1 MAFLANKEGVSGD
14 HHGNNHYVYWIRAK
28 VFNELPIE
36 VWKYNRQVDQ
46 DRVNEIRAFM
56 ETSKRVDGMIYLAHL
71 NDKLVCYESNHRRQA
86 LKEIANVDGFA
97 YILVDVLEHATHEKI
112 RDEFN
117 RLNKAVSVPE
127 IYVVNEPEIGIEDLT
142 NLVKDFCK
150 NYASHKVNTNH
161 PQRPN
166 FNREIITDEFYRIM
180 KENAIGIEEFTNRLT
195 HVNRQLSLRDRS
207 KLTQKVVEKCE
218 KSGLW
223 LFAWNSKLNVDDFK
237 LNTTQS

>member
-1 MAFLANKEGVSGD
+1 MAFLAKIEGVSGS
-14 HHGNNHYVYWIRAK
+14 HHGNNHYVFWIPAK

-86 LKEIANVDGFA
+86 LKEIGNVDGFA
-97 YILVDVLEHATHEKI
+97 YILVDVLEHATHERI

-142 NLVKDFCK
+142 NLVKNFCK

-180 KENAIGIEEFTNRLT
+180 KENSIGIEEFTNRLT
-195 HVNRQLSLRDRS
+195 QVNRQLSLRDRS
-207 KLTQKVVEKCE
+207 RLAQKVVEKCE

-223 LFAWNSKLNVDDFK
+223 LFAWNSKLNADDFK
-237 LNTTQS
+237 TNSIS

>member
-1 MAFLANKEGVSGD
+1 MAFLGKIEGVSGN
-14 HHGNNHYVYWIRAK
+14 HHGNNHYVFWIPAK
-28 VFNELPIE
+28 TFNELPIE
-36 VWKYNRQVDQ
+36 VWKYNRQADQ

-86 LKEIANVDGFA
+86 LKEIENVDGFA

-127 IYVVNEPEIGIEDLT
+127 IYLEEERGPILLEDLMTMT
-142 NLVKDFCK
+142 NRFCE
-150 NYASHKVNTNH
+150 SFPTHKVSSNH

-166 FNREIITDEFYRIM
+166 FNSYVLMQQFHDIM
-180 KENAIGIEEFTNRLT
+180 RDANLTVNAFEERLT
-195 HVNRQLSLRDRS
+195 QVNRQLSLKDKTKLS
-207 KLTQKVVEKCE
+207 KKVIEKCE
-218 KSGLW
+218 QSGLW
-223 LFAWNSKLNVDDFK
+223 LFAWTNKLNLADF
-237 LNTTQS
+237 Q